1 MAYWLMRSEPDAYS
15 WQRLVQEKGTE
26 WDGVRNSTARIH
38 LRAMKVGD
46 LAFFYHSNEQKAA
59 VGVMRITRE
68 GRPDGDDGKWVSVA
82 VEPVKELAK
91 PVELK
96 TIKAEP
102 RLASL
107 EMLRQSRL
115 SVSPVREEEW
125 KVMLELAGTKL

>member
-1 MAYWLMRSEPDAYS
+1 MPSHFWSIE
-15 WQRLVQEKGTE
+15 RLQTKKRPPELTDPTCSPV

-38 LRAMKVGD
+38 LRAMKPGD
-46 LAFFYHSNEQKAA
+46 FAFFYHSNEQKAA

-82 VEPVKELAK
+82 VEPVKALAR

-107 EMLRQSRL
+107 EM
-115 SVSPVREEEW
+115 
-125 KVMLELAGTKL
+125 